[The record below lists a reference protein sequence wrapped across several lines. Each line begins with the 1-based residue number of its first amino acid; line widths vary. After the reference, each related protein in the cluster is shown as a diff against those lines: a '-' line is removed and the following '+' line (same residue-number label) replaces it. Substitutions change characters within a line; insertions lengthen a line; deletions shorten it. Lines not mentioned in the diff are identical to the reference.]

1 MANQLKNKG
10 FKRFFL
16 GLGIYAVVFLALVA
30 AGLAVFWNFI
40 EAYELSRPKNAI
52 APYVEQLTK
61 EYIAKQDTALIGQID
76 HNIQSKETIKSY
88 IADSLQEDITYAQNV
103 AESTDTQLV
112 YMLLH
117 SGKAIGKVTLQK
129 QEADSFGFTPWKV
142 TDDSFD
148 FSYLLGSEASITVPH
163 DFTVYVG
170 DTALD
175 SSYISQDNI
184 PYDTLKSYYKDYKP
198 PYMVTYTVSPILG
211 DIQFTTKDSK
221 GTPVTLSD
229 DTDLNVYMDNCTQQ
243 EKKAI
248 EDLMTPFLHSY
259 VAYTSSAGGNWN
271 ARNNYNNLAVYLAP
285 GSIMQDR
292 MYSALDGLSWGR
304 DTGSAIT
311 DIQIHHTVN
320 MGDRRY
326 LCDVTY
332 TVLAVVYRDDPIT
345 INNAQVILTE
355 TEQGLLVESLLV
367 Y

>member
-1 MANQLKNKG
+1 MANQLKKKG

-16 GLGIYAVVFLALVA
+16 GLGIYAVVFLALAA

-52 APYVEQLTK
+52 TPYVEQLTK
-61 EYIAKQDTALIGQID
+61 EYIAKQDTALIGKID
-76 HNIQSKETIKSY
+76 HNIQSKDAIKAY
-88 IADSLQEDITYAQNV
+88 IASSLEKDISYAQNV
-103 AESTDTQLV
+103 AESTDSRLV
-112 YMLLH
+112 YMLMH
-117 SGKAIGKVTLQK
+117 NGKAIGKVILEQ
-129 QEADSFGFTPWKV
+129 QSAGDFGFTPWKV

-175 SSYISQDNI
+175 SSYITQDNI
-184 PYDTLKSYYKDYKP
+184 PYDALKSYYKDYKL

-211 DIQFTTKDSK
+211 EIQFTTKDRN
-221 GTPVTLSD
+221 GNPVTLSED
-229 DTDLNVYMDNCTQQ
+229 ADLTVYMDNCTEQ
-243 EKKAI
+243 EEKAVT
-248 EDLMTPFLHSY
+248 DLMTPFLHSY

-271 ARNNYNNLAVYLAP
+271 AGNNYYNLSFYLAP

-311 DIQIHHTVN
+311 DIQIHHIVN

-332 TVLAVVYRDDPIT
+332 IVQAQVYRDDPIT
-345 INNAQVILTE
+345 VNNAQVILTE
-355 TEQGLLVESLLV
+355 TEQGLLVESLMV